1 MREKLPSVALTYP
14 FALGVALAAILARRL
29 LDPWLGNDLPL
40 VTLFAAVA
48 AAVWLGGYRPALVS
62 AVAGYLGCNY
72 LFIEPRGVIHFDTET
87 VVGLVAYLVS
97 CAIII
102 GFGEALRGAR
112 REARLQRD
120 LLDVT
125 LGSIGDAVVTT
136 DTEGRVVRL
145 NAVAE
150 SLTGFRQSEAEG
162 LPLDEVF
169 RIVNEDT
176 RAPVENPAARALRE
190 GVVVGLANHTVL
202 IAKDGSERP
211 IDDSAA
217 PIRDASGAIAGCV
230 LVFRDIAERR
240 AAESRLR
247 RNEREL
253 SDFFE
258 NASIGLHSVGADGTI
273 LRVNNAE
280 LEMLGYAREE
290 YVGHHIAEFHADQDT
305 ITDMLTCLQRGDTL
319 RDHPAQLRCKDG
331 SIRDVLINSNALFE
345 AGQFVH
351 TRCFTRDV
359 TAQKRAEAALRESQ
373 QAEAALRSE
382 LEALIRAA
390 PAAIWVAHDS
400 TFERMTGNPAA
411 NRIMRIPPDGEPGL
425 GRKIPAHVEIY
436 RGGEPVGI
444 DDLPMHTAA
453 RTGQPVPNQEL
464 EFRFEDGSST
474 WAYGNAV
481 PLLDA
486 QEHVRGVI
494 STFVDITER
503 KLAEAALKEDDR
515 RKDVFLATLAHELR
529 NPLAPLRSSLEI
541 LKRTSSDPRR
551 VDAALDTMSRQV
563 SHMERLIDDLLD
575 ISRITHNR
583 LELRSQRVE
592 LASVLQ
598 HALEASRPLAE
609 ASRHEV
615 VAKLPDP
622 SLAVLGDPIRLAQVF
637 GNLLNNA
644 FKYTEA
650 GGRIELGVDARGG
663 EVTVSVRD
671 NGIGIDPGL
680 MPRIFEMFARA
691 DRDLER
697 SQGGL
702 GIGLTLVKQLVEM
715 HGGKVEATSRGRG
728 HGSEFRVRLPIAA
741 RAADEAPPRP
751 ASIARSP
758 GPRRILVVD
767 DNKDAA
773 ESLAMLLTLEG
784 NDTQLAFDGIEA
796 VEALEQHAPDVVLL
810 DIGLPRLN
818 GFEACRRMR
827 QRPAGERALI
837 VALTGWSHDEDRR
850 ATREAGFDDHLVKP
864 VDYAA
869 LMELL
874 ARLETER
881 RIR

>member
-1 MREKLPSVALTYP
+1 MREKLPSAALTYT

-29 LDPWLGNDLPL
+29 LDPWLVNDLPL

-48 AAVWLGGYRPALVS
+48 AAVWLGGYRPALVT
-62 AVAGYLGCNY
+62 AVVGYLGCNY
-72 LFIEPRGVIHFDTET
+72 LFIAPRGEVHLDTET
-87 VVGLVAYLVS
+87 VVGLVAYLAS

-102 GFGEALRGAR
+102 GFGETLRVAR

-120 LLDVT
+120 LLEVT
-125 LGSIGDAVVTT
+125 LGSIGDAVITT
-136 DTEGRVVRL
+136 DTQGRVVRL

-162 LPLDEVF
+162 LPLDAVF

-176 RAPVENPAARALRE
+176 RAPVASPATRALRE

-253 SDFFE
+253 SDFFD

-280 LEMLGYAREE
+280 LEMLGYARDE
-290 YVGHHIAEFHADQDT
+290 YVGRHIAEFHTDQAS
-305 ITDMLTCLQRGDTL
+305 ITDILACLQRGQTL
-319 RDHPAQLRCKDG
+319 RDHPARLRARDG

-345 AGQFVH
+345 DGKFVH

-390 PAAIWVAHDS
+390 PAAIWVAHDRS
-400 TFERMTGNPAA
+400 FERMTGNPTA
-411 NRIMRIPPDGEPGL
+411 NRMLRIPPDGEPGL
-425 GRKIPAHVEIY
+425 GQKIPAHVEIY
-436 RGGEPVGI
+436 RGGERMSI
-444 DDLPMHTAA
+444 DELPMHSAA

-464 EFRFEDGSST
+464 EFRFEDGSAT

-481 PLLDA
+481 PLFDA
-486 QEHVRGVI
+486 HENVRGVI

-541 LKRTSSDPRR
+541 LKHAGSDPPR
-551 VDAALDTMSRQV
+551 VEAALDTMTRQL

-592 LASVLQ
+592 LASVLE

-615 VAKLPDP
+615 VVELPDA
-622 SLAVLGDPIRLAQVF
+622 SIAVSGDPVRLAQVF
-637 GNLLNNA
+637 ANLLNNA
-644 FKYTEA
+644 FKYTEP
-650 GGRIELGVDARGG
+650 GGRIEIGVETRSG
-663 EVTVSVRD
+663 EVEVSVRD
-671 NGIGIDPGL
+671 NGIGIDPRL

-715 HGGKVEATSRGRG
+715 HGGKVEASSRGRG
-728 HGSEFRVRLPIAA
+728 HGSVFRVRLPLAAGTADEPA
-741 RAADEAPPRP
+741 RAQASLARP
-751 ASIARSP
+751 AGA
-758 GPRRILVVD
+758 RRILVVD

-796 VEALEQHAPDVVLL
+796 VEAVEQHGPDVVLL

-818 GFEACRRMR
+818 GFDACRRMR
-827 QRPAGERALI
+827 QRPGGERAII
-837 VALTGWSHDEDRR
+837 VALTGWGHDEDRR

-869 LMELL
+869 LMQLL
-874 ARLETER
+874 ARLEAER
-881 RIR
+881 RAT